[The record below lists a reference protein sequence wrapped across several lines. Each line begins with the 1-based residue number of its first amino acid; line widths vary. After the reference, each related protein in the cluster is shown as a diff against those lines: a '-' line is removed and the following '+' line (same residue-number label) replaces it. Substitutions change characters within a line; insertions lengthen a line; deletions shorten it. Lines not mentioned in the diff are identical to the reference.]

1 MQFRAVG
8 PGTCTSHSFSLPNPS
23 TLVLASHAKIGTDGT
38 FEDADMTA
46 HFEFTDTIGNPL
58 GATAAMSFDTESTQT
73 DPSWL
78 DSVKAESV
86 VWRD

>member
-1 MQFRAVG
+1 VL
-8 PGTCTSHSFSLPNPS
+8 TSHAN
-23 TLVLASHAKIGTDGT
+23 IGTDGT

-46 HFEFTDTIGNPL
+46 QFEFTDTIGNPL
-58 GATAAMSFDTESTQT
+58 GASAAMSFDTEGTQT